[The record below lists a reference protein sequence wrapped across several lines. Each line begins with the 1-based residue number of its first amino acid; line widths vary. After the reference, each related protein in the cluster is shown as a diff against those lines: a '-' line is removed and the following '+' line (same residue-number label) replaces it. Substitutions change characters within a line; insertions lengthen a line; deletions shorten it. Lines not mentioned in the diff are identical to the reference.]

1 MPRFSVR
8 CFFSIQNPGV
18 WKPTEK
24 ETGSYMNCSNDNAF
38 NCSTLQHKIVILL
51 CKSKKYPENLLD
63 FATSFTKMLGVLDK
77 HSEVW
82 ASNADHES
90 NRFQPANQSM
100 ESTYLNLNSTDL
112 NLNRNVDLIWGLCC
126 LFFRSKS
133 NMIRRLD
140 ASVRVWLCSWK
151 LWTETSESQVS
162 VRWRCG
168 ISRHV

>member
-24 ETGSYMNCSNDNAF
+24 ETGSGSYMNCSNDSAF

-51 CKSKKYPENLLD
+51 CKSKQSPENSPG

-77 HSEVW
+77 HSEVR

-100 ESTYLNLNSTDL
+100 ESTYLNLNSNDL
-112 NLNRNVDLIWGLCC
+112 NLNRNVDLIWGALLLVFPVQKQHDPSFGC
-126 LFFRSKS
+126 FRPCVAVQS
-133 NMIRRLD
+133 
-140 ASVRVWLCSWK
+140 
-151 LWTETSESQVS
+151 ETMN
-162 VRWRCG
+162 
-168 ISRHV
+168 